1 MDNVISIN
9 GVPIRL
15 PAERWFH
22 IVENHDE
29 VAGYYDAVL
38 ETVADPDVI
47 IPGYR
52 GSLVAVRSYG
62 RRRYLY
68 VIYREVTSD
77 DGFIITAY
85 FNPKVNR
92 KKAIWKR
99 P

>member
-1 MDNVISIN
+1 MDTVISIN

-29 VAGYYDAVL
+29 VAGYYDAIL
-38 ETVADPDVI
+38 ETVADPDWI
-47 IPGYR
+47 GPGHR

-62 RRRYLY
+62 RRRYLS
-68 VIYREVTSD
+68 VIYREITD
-77 DGFIITAY
+77 ADGFIITAY
-85 FNPKVNR
+85 FSPTVNR
-92 KKAIWKR
+92 RKALWKR